1 MALTKER
8 KKEIID
14 NLDQKVNDQKVMVF
28 AGFKGSKNKDLLE
41 LRRELKNNDSS
52 LVVAKK
58 TLMKIAFDKNKL
70 NLDYDKLEGEIAV
83 VFGFKDEVV
92 PAKTIFNFS
101 KKNQTVNI
109 MGGFLNGEF
118 KDSKDIIELAKLPSK
133 QEILS
138 RLVGTIQ
145 APVSGFAN
153 VLQGNIKGLVYL
165 LSNIKK

>member
-14 NLDQKVNDQKVMVF
+14 SLEQKCNDQKVMIF

-41 LRRELKNNDSS
+41 LRRELKSNDSC
-52 LVVAKK
+52 LMVAKK
-58 TLMKIAFDKNKL
+58 TLMKIAFSKNKF
-70 NLDYDKLEGEIAV
+70 NLDYDKLDGEIAV
-83 VFGFKDEVV
+83 VFGFQDEVI

-101 KKNQTVNI
+101 KKNKTINI
-109 MGGFLNGEF
+109 IGGVLDGEF
-118 KDSKDIIELAKLPSK
+118 KESADIIELAKLPSK
-133 QEILS
+133 QEILAK
-138 RLVGTIQ
+138 LVGTIQ